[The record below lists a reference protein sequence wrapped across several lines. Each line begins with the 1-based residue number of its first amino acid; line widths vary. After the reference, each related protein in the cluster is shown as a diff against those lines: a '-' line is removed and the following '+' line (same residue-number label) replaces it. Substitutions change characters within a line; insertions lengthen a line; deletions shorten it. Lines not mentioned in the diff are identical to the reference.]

1 MTEQAGRRRVVI
13 VGGGFA
19 GLFAVRRLKH
29 SDVSVTLID
38 RSQHHVFAPLLYQ
51 CATGIMSE
59 GKIASPLR
67 DLLRKYKNVD
77 CVMAE
82 VVDFDVV
89 GRRVIAKRVG
99 GDRLEFGYDDLI
111 VAAGV
116 RQSYFGH
123 DEFARWAP
131 GMKTVSDA
139 LSIRRR
145 VYGAFEMA
153 ATAAD
158 PEERRNWLTF
168 ALVGA
173 GPTGVELAGQ
183 IREVATKTL
192 RSEFRT
198 IKPEDARVL
207 LFDGGSA
214 PLAVFG
220 PKLSAKADHALQAL
234 GVEQHMGSI
243 VTHVDRGWV
252 LVRDHAGKET
262 RYDAGTVLWTAGVE
276 APPLATVLARATGA
290 EQDRAGRIVVQEN
303 LTIADHPEISVLGDM
318 MSLNKLPGVAEVA
331 MQTGLYAGNRIKRQT
346 AGHLAEKPFRYHD
359 LGSAAYISRGR
370 AVVSAGPLKVGGF
383 IGWVVWLFIHIAF
396 LTGFRNRLGA
406 LITWWFAFSRD
417 IRRER
422 TFTTQQLE
430 TLRDVYDV
438 PPDALSGGA
447 AAPDSAPDGVAAPDG
462 AEQAPD
468 NGAAAPDGSAQ
479 APESSAQAPDSS
491 ASGRSP
497 APAEVKHD

>member
-1 MTEQAGRRRVVI
+1 MTEQSGQRRVVI

-19 GLFAVRRLKH
+19 GLFAVRALRE
-29 SDVSVTLID
+29 SASVTIID
-38 RSQHHVFAPLLYQ
+38 RAQHHVFQPLLYQ

-59 GKIASPLR
+59 GKIAEPLR
-67 DLLRKYKNVD
+67 DLLKKHKNVD

-82 VVDFDVV
+82 VFDFDVV
-89 GRRVIAKRVG
+89 GRRVLARRVG
-99 GDRLEFGYDDLI
+99 GDHIEFGYDDLI

-123 DEFARWAP
+123 PEFARWAP

-139 LSIRRR
+139 LAIRRR
-145 VYGAFEMA
+145 VFGAFEMA
-153 ATAAD
+153 DTAPDAAQ
-158 PEERRNWLTF
+158 RRLYLTF
-168 ALVGA
+168 VLVGA

-192 RSEFRT
+192 RAEFRN

-220 PKLSAKADHALQAL
+220 PELSQKAAKALDAL

-243 VTHVDRGWV
+243 VTHVDEGYV
-252 LVRDHAGKET
+252 LVKDHDGAET

-276 APPLATVLARATGA
+276 APPVAEALAAATGA
-290 EQDRAGRIVVQEN
+290 ERDRAGRILVEKN
-303 LTIADHPEISVLGDM
+303 LTIPDHPEISVLGDM
-318 MSLNKLPGVAEVA
+318 MSLDKLPGVAEVA
-331 MQTGLYAGNRIKRQT
+331 MQSGLYAGHRIRHRVS
-346 AGHLAEKPFRYHD
+346 GNVEEKPFRYHD

-383 IGWVVWLFIHIAF
+383 LGWVIWLFIHIAF
-396 LTGFRNRLGA
+396 LTGFRNRVGA
-406 LITWWFAFSRD
+406 LFTWWFAFTRD

-422 TFTTQQLE
+422 TFTTQQIE
-430 TLRDVYDV
+430 TLGDVYTRPLGPMETAAV
-438 PPDALSGGA
+438 PQ
-447 AAPDSAPDGVAAPDG
+447 VADEP
-462 AEQAPD
+462 
-468 NGAAAPDGSAQ
+468 S
-479 APESSAQAPDSS
+479 
-491 ASGRSP
+491 SP
-497 APAEVKHD
+497 ARPGGSPPGGEPRTTTG